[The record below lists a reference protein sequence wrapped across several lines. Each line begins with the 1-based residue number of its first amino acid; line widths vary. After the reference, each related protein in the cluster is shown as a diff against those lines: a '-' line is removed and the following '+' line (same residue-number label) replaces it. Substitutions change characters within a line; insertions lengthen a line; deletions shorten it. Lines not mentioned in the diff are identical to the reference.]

1 MAIKRNKMLNIKLTI
16 MKNMLLFLLFAL
28 ILSSC
33 SELDNYAEPDSRLTG
48 EVIDI
53 MTGEPLCTEQ
63 PQGFRIRYREI
74 SDKYPDAQNYYFWG
88 KADGTF
94 NNSKMFAAT
103 YEVTPVEGPFITPK
117 SEIITVKG
125 TATVRFE
132 VIPYLVISA
141 DKVEYSTETKVLHV
155 KFKVSRPQ
163 GSNANPTFAFVALT
177 WNPNVS
183 YNTVGTTGSGLL
195 SKKNITSAE
204 LDDILSLD
212 IDISSLTPNHT
223 WYVRMGCGSDKNSSR
238 FNYSNVH
245 MFEY

>member
-48 EVIDI
+48 EVI
-53 MTGEPLCTEQ
+53 
-63 PQGFRIRYREI
+63 
-74 SDKYPDAQNYYFWG
+74 DKYPDAQNYYFWG

-204 LDDILSLD
+204 LDDILSFD